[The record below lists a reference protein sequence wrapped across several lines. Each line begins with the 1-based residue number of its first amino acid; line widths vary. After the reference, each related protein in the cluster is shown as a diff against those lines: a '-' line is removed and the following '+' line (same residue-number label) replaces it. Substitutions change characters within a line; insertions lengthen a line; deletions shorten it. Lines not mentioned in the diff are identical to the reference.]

1 MLLNPLSD
9 VVAPVSLIRAS
20 ALERTCLY
28 DDICESGAWN
38 NMNRPKIT
46 AKSNIGVNM

>member
-1 MLLNPLSD
+1 MLLNPLSG

-20 ALERTCLY
+20 ALESTCLY
-28 DDICESGAWN
+28 DVICESGAWN
-38 NMNRPKIT
+38 SINRPKIT